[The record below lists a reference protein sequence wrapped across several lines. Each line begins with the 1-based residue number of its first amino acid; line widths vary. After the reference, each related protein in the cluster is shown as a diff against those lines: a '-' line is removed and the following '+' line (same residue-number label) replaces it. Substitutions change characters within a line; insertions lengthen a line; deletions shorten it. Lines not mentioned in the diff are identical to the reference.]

1 MFCPII
7 ATSTNADVFKAAKE
21 VASAAKVADLK
32 AVFAYCSC
40 DYDVKA
46 LISAI
51 GDELGA
57 PVFGNTSF
65 TGVITNEGYFGGDK
79 PFIGIMAFADPD
91 MTVGVAA
98 LEKDGCSVARG
109 KELAAA
115 CKKAAGK
122 DCAPAPEAFRTPSST
137 AHR

>member
-7 ATSTNADVFKAAKE
+7 ATSTDADVFKAAKE

-79 PFIGIMAFADPD
+79 PPLSKKTD
-91 MTVGVAA
+91 AA
-98 LEKDGCSVARG
+98 LQEARRSLPHARRLQA
-109 KELAAA
+109 KTVRLTTSIWPHRLQ
-115 CKKAAGK
+115 KK
-122 DCAPAPEAFRTPSST
+122 SST
-137 AHR
+137 